1 MNDLNEYK
9 LPIIGH
15 LPIKTQ
21 YIISTLAIVLS
32 TSLFILLLVLSLS
45 GNSELKN
52 MENQYFNLMQNPQ
65 NIQQTAQTNFQE
77 VKEIK
82 NDKYVEAYVN
92 VAKGIE
98 VNKNLYNIQQEV
110 INARETDTINVFYLF
125 LAVSMLILSG
135 FFIYVLFNVSK
146 FQMELISEKD
156 RQAKFNHETDIMKL
170 IGEILSMQQNDLSML
185 LTVNESMTGQVAD
198 ELNVIF
204 KDLNIL
210 FTELKLKNNELLIK
224 ANYNTERMAEANV
237 NSLNISKTLRDSVGL
252 LDNFKETTD
261 KLREISNASSFNR
274 VVLEDDFGV
283 HEKTL
288 NRFMNNFKSLGEM
301 IELLKNIS
309 EDTSV
314 LASNAAIQ
322 SSQNDNV
329 RRIIDRITELSNQSD
344 ELTKKFAISIDKM
357 SNDANDIEHQMQQIK
372 SKIQLDKQE
381 KEKSKNIRG
390 MSALVSE
397 YTSTSNDLLAKLNEL
412 IELDKANNLSETHIS
427 KNFEKMVELVKE
439 INEKVSKYKT
449 S

>member
-52 MENQYFNLMQNPQ
+52 MENQYFNLIQNHK

-98 VNKNLYNIQQEV
+98 VNKNLYTIQQEV

-252 LDNFKETTD
+252 LDNFKETTE

-274 VVLEDDFGV
+274 VVLE
-283 HEKTL
+283 L
-288 NRFMNNFKSLGEM
+288 SL
-301 IELLKNIS
+301 I
-309 EDTSV
+309 
-314 LASNAAIQ
+314 
-322 SSQNDNV
+322 
-329 RRIIDRITELSNQSD
+329 
-344 ELTKKFAISIDKM
+344 
-357 SNDANDIEHQMQQIK
+357 
-372 SKIQLDKQE
+372 
-381 KEKSKNIRG
+381 
-390 MSALVSE
+390 
-397 YTSTSNDLLAKLNEL
+397 
-412 IELDKANNLSETHIS
+412 HI
-427 KNFEKMVELVKE
+427 
-439 INEKVSKYKT
+439 
-449 S
+449 